1 MGATNNGKN
10 TSKGG
15 MRNLF
20 SGKKDVVEAARKAV
34 AKLEADHPFL
44 FELLGGFPA
53 ENGIPAVEPGTLT
66 FFVKDGALRFSANV
80 NSMMLKFSGE
90 CQDVL
95 NPFGAVNTALA
106 MGDVTQKEISE
117 RPYTPKG
124 SAEVPH

>member
-10 TSKGG
+10 SAKGG

-34 AKLEADHPFL
+34 AKLEEDHPFV
-44 FELLGGFPA
+44 FELLGGCPA
-53 ENGIPAVEPGTLT
+53 EGNQPAIEPGTIT
-66 FFVKDGALRFSANV
+66 FFVKDGSLRFSANV
-80 NSMMLKFSGE
+80 NSMMLKFNGE

-106 MGDVTQKEISE
+106 MGDVTQKEITE
-117 RPYTPKG
+117 RPYTPKV
-124 SAEVPH
+124 STEVPH